1 MQERLQKRPAG
12 SDQDDHGEQQHNP
25 NELEDVEQHVPAV
38 RRAGDLNVMLVLG
51 GADQIQRLH
60 EQQTGHEEMDPVDGA
75 LVGEADVDPE
85 AYEGEVSEREEE
97 EEGREVSLAGGEEVL
112 GAVAIEVVDLGADGH
127 GDGGFG
133 GAVGEE
139 EGVLVGGG
147 DGVGVVEGGV
157 WRRRE
162 VAEGEEERDV
172 VGVEDAELRVLLDL
186 EEDLEEGLFGEEEEA
201 EEGRVGAGVRGG
213 DGDGDGGDGD
223 GDVAGVGEAEFLE
236 EDHGAGVGG
245 DGEGFDL
252 GGGRV
257 EEEEEGKEEDG
268 EEDEGCFRH
277 FLFFG
282 GLVVSQLAW

>member
-1 MQERLQKRPAG
+1 M
-12 SDQDDHGEQQHNP
+12 
-25 NELEDVEQHVPAV
+25 
-38 RRAGDLNVMLVLG
+38 RRAGDFNVMLVLG
-51 GADQIQRLH
+51 GADQIQGLH
-60 EQQTGHEEMDPVDGA
+60 EHQTGHEEMDPVNGV

-85 AYEGEVSEREEE
+85 ADEGEVGEGEDE

-112 GAVAIEVVDLGADGH
+112 GAVAIDVVDLGADVH
-127 GDGGFG
+127 GDGGFRR
-133 GAVGEE
+133 AVGEE

-147 DGVGVVEGGV
+147 DGVGVDEGGV

-201 EEGRVGAGVRGG
+201 EEGRIGAGVRGG
-213 DGDGDGGDGD
+213 EGDVGDGD

-257 EEEEEGKEEDG
+257 EEEGKEEDG
-268 EEDEGCFRH
+268 EEEEGCFRH
-277 FLFFG
+277 FDLG
-282 GLVVSQLAW
+282 WSVNVGW

>member
-12 SDQDDHGEQQHNP
+12 SDQNDHGEQKHNP

-51 GADQIQRLH
+51 GADQIQGLH
-60 EQQTGHEEMDPVDGA
+60 EQQTGHEEMDPVNGA

-85 AYEGEVSEREEE
+85 AYEGEVREGEDE

-112 GAVAIEVVDLGADGH
+112 GAVAIDVVDLGADGH
-127 GDGGFG
+127 GDGGFRR
-133 GAVGEE
+133 AVGEE
-139 EGVLVGGG
+139 EGVLIGGG
-147 DGVGVVEGGV
+147 DGVGAIKGGGR
-157 WRRRE
+157 RRRE
-162 VAEGEEERDV
+162 VAEGEEERNV

-186 EEDLEEGLFGEEEEA
+186 EEDLEEGLLGEKEEA
-201 EEGRVGAGVRGG
+201 EEGRVGVGVRGG
-213 DGDGDGGDGD
+213 EGDGGDGD

-257 EEEEEGKEEDG
+257 EEEGKEEDG
-268 EEDEGCFRH
+268 EEEEGCFRH
-277 FLFFG
+277 FDLGWSVNFG
-282 GLVVSQLAW
+282 VASAGRG

>member
-1 MQERLQKRPAG
+1 
-12 SDQDDHGEQQHNP
+12 
-25 NELEDVEQHVPAV
+25 
-38 RRAGDLNVMLVLG
+38 
-51 GADQIQRLH
+51 
-60 EQQTGHEEMDPVDGA
+60 MDPVNGE

-85 AYEGEVSEREEE
+85 ADEGEVSEREDE

-112 GAVAIEVVDLGADGH
+112 GAVAIEVVDLGADVH
-127 GDGGFG
+127 GDGGFRS
-133 GAVGEE
+133 AVGEE

-147 DGVGVVEGGV
+147 DRVGAGEGGV
-157 WRRRE
+157 WRRGE

-213 DGDGDGGDGD
+213 DGDGDGGNGD

-236 EDHGAGVGG
+236 EDHGAGVGD

-257 EEEEEGKEEDG
+257 EEEEEGKGEDG
-268 EEDEGCFRH
+268 EEEEGCFRH
-277 FLFFG
+277 FCL
-282 GLVVSQLAW
+282 GLVVSQFGVVSGGESRRDWRMEEEI